1 MIRRL
6 QTKEELDRKKKR
18 NNKILSLTML
28 SILLFSTIGY
38 AFFINPDSSS
48 SNNQNQGQNSDPAQS
63 DKISFQYQGTQFV
76 LISTLN
82 QIKDVPIDITIS
94 PESYV
99 NQPIYID
106 IKNEGVLRELVLN
119 LGKISPTVQK
129 ACYGKCEENLP
140 EKDCT
145 SNLIVWNQSIDKR
158 VYQKDKCIFIEVDI
172 TAADAFIYS
181 LFNKPI

>member
-6 QTKEELDRKKKR
+6 QTKEELNRKRKR

-48 SNNQNQGQNSDPAQS
+48 SNSNQEQNSDPAPS
-63 DKISFQYQGTQFV
+63 DKISFQYQGTQFI
-76 LISTLN
+76 LTSTLS
-82 QIKDVPIDITIS
+82 QIKDIPVDITIS

-99 NQPIYID
+99 NQPIYTD
-106 IKNEGVLRELVLN
+106 IKNEGVLKEIALN
-119 LGKISPTVQK
+119 LGKISAAVQK

-145 SNLIVWNQSIDKR
+145 SNLIVWNQSINKK
-158 VYQKDKCIFIEVDI
+158 VYQKDKCIFIEGDI
-172 TAADAFIYS
+172 TSADAFIYK
-181 LFNKPI
+181 LFNQ

>member
-48 SNNQNQGQNSDPAQS
+48 SNSNQGQNSDSTQS
-63 DKISFQYQGTQFV
+63 DKINFQYQGTQFV

-82 QIKDVPIDITIS
+82 QIKDIPIDITIG
-94 PESYV
+94 PESYIS
-99 NQPIYID
+99 QPIYID
-106 IKNEGVLRELVLN
+106 IKNEGVLKEITLN
-119 LGKISPTVQK
+119 LGKISSTIQK

-145 SNLIVWNQSIDKR
+145 SNLIVWNQSIDKK
-158 VYQKDKCIFIEVDI
+158 VYQKDKCIFIEGDI
-172 TAADAFIYS
+172 TVADAFIYK
-181 LFNKPI
+181 LFNQ